1 MHSTRALIKSV
12 IASTESIAEMYLYAV
27 RVVQTKKSEYCLG
40 LFSFA
45 YWTLTLVYPEKR
57 IYWI

>member
-40 LFSFA
+40 LFCLYILQSLYF
-45 YWTLTLVYPEKR
+45 TLKSYTYL
-57 IYWI
+57 